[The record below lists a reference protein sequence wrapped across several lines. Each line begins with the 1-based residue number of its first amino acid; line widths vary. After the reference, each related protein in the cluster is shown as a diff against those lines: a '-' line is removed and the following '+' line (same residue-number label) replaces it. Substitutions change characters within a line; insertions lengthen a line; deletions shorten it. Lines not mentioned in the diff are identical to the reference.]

1 MLDCDDLVGPSA
13 VVTREAQQYSVIAS
27 YVHAISSALDSRG
40 VDARAVFREAGVEF
54 QASPDPLARLRN
66 EEVSRLFEVATRT
79 TGDPYFGI
87 AVGNLLQFS
96 YLHAL
101 GYGLMASATLRDFY
115 QRVCNYYRLASPNA
129 DFRHF
134 SQDGACILEASNVR
148 ASVCHESQDVFAVL
162 MVRYMRFLYQ
172 RELDP
177 LWMELVRPC
186 PHPDAQPFLEYFRC
200 PVRFA
205 APVLR
210 VAIEE
215 RHMDEPLP
223 GSNPELALQ
232 NDQVVIRYLARLDK
246 SDIGTSVRGM
256 IIADLSAGAV
266 NRQSVAER
274 LHMSARNL
282 QARLAARGTTF
293 QEVLDSTRSQLALGY
308 IEQRSLAIKEITYL
322 LGFADTATFTR
333 AFRRWTSNSPSEY
346 RARK

>member
-1 MLDCDDLVGPSA
+1 M
-13 VVTREAQQYSVIAS
+13 
-27 YVHAISSALDSRG
+27 
-40 VDARAVFREAGVEF
+40 
-54 QASPDPLARLRN
+54 ARLRN

-177 LWMELVRPC
+177 LWMELVRPL
-186 PHPDAQPFLEYFRC
+186 PASRC
-200 PVRFA
+200 P
-205 APVLR
+205 
-210 VAIEE
+210 AIS
-215 RHMDEPLP
+215 RIFPLP
-223 GSNPELALQ
+223 GALCCT
-232 NDQVVIRYLARLDK
+232 R
-246 SDIGTSVRGM
+246 
-256 IIADLSAGAV
+256 
-266 NRQSVAER
+266 
-274 LHMSARNL
+274 
-282 QARLAARGTTF
+282 AARCDRG
-293 QEVLDSTRSQLALGY
+293 AAHG
-308 IEQRSLAIKEITYL
+308 
-322 LGFADTATFTR
+322 
-333 AFRRWTSNSPSEY
+333 
-346 RARK
+346 

>member
-162 MVRYMRFLYQ
+162 MVRYMRFLY
-172 RELDP
+172 
-177 LWMELVRPC
+177 
-186 PHPDAQPFLEYFRC
+186 
-200 PVRFA
+200 
-205 APVLR
+205 
-210 VAIEE
+210 
-215 RHMDEPLP
+215 
-223 GSNPELALQ
+223 
-232 NDQVVIRYLARLDK
+232 
-246 SDIGTSVRGM
+246 
-256 IIADLSAGAV
+256 
-266 NRQSVAER
+266 
-274 LHMSARNL
+274 
-282 QARLAARGTTF
+282 
-293 QEVLDSTRSQLALGY
+293 
-308 IEQRSLAIKEITYL
+308 
-322 LGFADTATFTR
+322 
-333 AFRRWTSNSPSEY
+333 
-346 RARK
+346 